1 MGSLFEI
8 SILISLFAIVN
19 GNVVVDELKDKQTS
33 VDSALKFMKI
43 GL

>member
-19 GNVVVDELKDKQTS
+19 GNVVIDELKDKQTS
-33 VDSALKFMKI
+33 RFFDYGTPHK
-43 GL
+43 